1 MTDPDRYLTDER
13 VDAATRAL
21 RRPLTPHRAYGY
33 GDFEDAALAALSAV
47 VPDIIRQAKEE
58 AWDEGAHTAWERS
71 TPEVNGA
78 RYHWRSDGEPV
89 NPYEKGGQQ

>member
-1 MTDPDRYLTDER
+1 MTDLDRYLTPQRLAELRTTADNANYVVILKR
-13 VDAATRAL
+13 VEVLALLDAA
-21 RRPLTPHRAYGY
+21 
-33 GDFEDAALAALSAV
+33 DAA
-47 VPDIIRQAKEE
+47 PDIIRQAKAE